1 MSQTRQSSIN
11 FSEGP
16 VVKKLILFAIPIIL
30 SELLQNLYNS
40 ADSLVVGNF
49 VSEAALAAV
58 SVCGPITNLLIGFF
72 NGMSIGNTVMVARAF
87 GSGDEEHTRRA
98 VRYAFTFSIAL
109 GVAVSALGILL
120 APVLLRITGCN
131 EEIYAEA
138 IVYLRIYLAGLMFTV
153 IYNCGTGI
161 LRAIGDSRS
170 PLYVLAVTSVLN
182 IILDVLFV
190 AVFGWGTAGVGI
202 ATIVAQGISVL
213 LVHRLICRRAGTR
226 AIAFGGTWRD
236 GRKLVLMSVN
246 VGLAAGL
253 QNALISFSNIFVWSY
268 INTFPTVVS
277 AGIGVANKIDRF
289 AILPCKSLA
298 MTTTTYVSQNIG
310 AREFSR
316 AKKGIWY
323 GLALS
328 AAVMAALAVPLYF
341 LAVPVASL
349 FNQNPEVVGTGAA
362 MVRFFAP
369 NYIFLVIRESL
380 LGYLRGYGR
389 SRAPMILSL
398 IGMVG
403 IRQLFLAWAMAR
415 WGTLQIIFISF
426 PLGWAATA
434 LLLLVYALLIYKK
447 IWREAEHFSAEK
459 RKAGK

>member
-1 MSQTRQSSIN
+1 MNRTAKNSIN
-11 FSEGP
+11 FTEGP
-16 VVKKLILFAIPIIL
+16 VVKKLILFAVPIIL

-72 NGMSIGNTVMVARAF
+72 NGMSIGNTVMVARAY

-109 GVAVSALGILL
+109 GVVVSTLGILL

-131 EEIYAEA
+131 DEIYAEA

-161 LRAIGDSRS
+161 LRAVGDSRS
-170 PLYVLAVTSVLN
+170 PLYVLAVTSALN

-202 ATIVAQGISVL
+202 ATIIAQGISVL
-213 LVHRLICRRAGTR
+213 LVHHLICRRTGTK
-226 AIAFGGTWRD
+226 AVAFRETWRD
-236 GRKLVLMSVN
+236 GRKLILDSVN
-246 VGLAAGL
+246 VGFAAGL
-253 QNALISFSNIFVWSY
+253 QNAMISFSNIFVWTY
-268 INTFPTVVS
+268 INQFPTAVS

-310 AREFSR
+310 ARNFQR
-316 AKKGIWY
+316 AKKGVWY
-323 GLALS
+323 GLGLS
-328 AAVMAALAVPLYF
+328 AAVTAVTAAALYL
-341 LAVPVASL
+341 LAEPVASL
-349 FNQNPEVVGTGAA
+349 FNRNPEVLEAA
-362 MVRFFAP
+362 AGMVRFFAP
-369 NYIFLVIRESL
+369 MYSFMVVREVL

-389 SRAPMILSL
+389 SRMPMILSL
-398 IGMVG
+398 IGMIA
-403 IRQLFLAWAMAR
+403 IRQAFLAWAMPKWHTIR
-415 WGTLQIIFISF
+415 VIYFGY
-426 PLGWAATA
+426 PLGWGATA
-434 LLLLVYALLIYKK
+434 LLLLIYALLVYKK
-447 IWREAEHFSAEK
+447 MWSDAEK
-459 RKAGK
+459 RVLNQAKTGK